1 MGITIHYSGSINS
14 LSRIDNFC
22 DELADIADSMQWPF
36 HRINT
41 IADFADSDEPGP
53 STDLN
58 GIILEL
64 HPDCES
70 LSFLFDSSGQL
81 RSPTL
86 LMSEPFDTDNYI
98 WIKTQFARP
107 KIHIAVVKLLKYLQ
121 KVYMHNLSV
130 NDEGC
135 YWETND
141 KAILEQKLSF
151 ISGKLDSLENTLEHS
166 VLTPMELNNTDVF
179 LDNLESIISRAMEKS
194 SASDISDSKIN
205 RNDDD
210 SFFKFL
216 DNFENGAQ
224 TTHKAE
230 LEKRG
235 VMLPNPVSL
244 SDEEVTCKLWEVI
257 YALADL
263 SAFLTST
270 DHLNDRELY
279 TVLVTDILLEDT
291 VPIPPGCGTRCHID
305 ILGSCSVEDIRT
317 NLKFYASEKERQYW
331 IKDFPD
337 YDIPEHVDP
346 PYDRDQHL
354 PHGGI

>member
-14 LSRIDNFC
+14 PSRIDNFC

-41 IADFADSDEPGP
+41 IADFADSDETGP

-70 LSFLFDSSGQL
+70 LAFLFDSSGQL

-86 LMSEPFDTDNYI
+86 LMSEPFDTDNYN
-98 WIKTQFARP
+98 WIKTQFAGP

-121 KVYMHNLSV
+121 KVYMHN
-130 NDEGC
+130 
-135 YWETND
+135 
-141 KAILEQKLSF
+141 LSF

-194 SASDISDSKIN
+194 SASDISDSKTN

-210 SFFKFL
+210 PFFKFL

-230 LEKRG
+230 LEKQG
-235 VMLPNPVSL
+235 VSLPDPVSL
-244 SDEEVTCKLWEVI
+244 SDEELI
-257 YALADL
+257 
-263 SAFLTST
+263 
-270 DHLNDRELY
+270 
-279 TVLVTDILLEDT
+279 
-291 VPIPPGCGTRCHID
+291 
-305 ILGSCSVEDIRT
+305 
-317 NLKFYASEKERQYW
+317 
-331 IKDFPD
+331 
-337 YDIPEHVDP
+337 
-346 PYDRDQHL
+346 
-354 PHGGI
+354 